1 MLMVDSADSNRELFA
16 KYARKVLLSAV
27 AVVFIAGCDAV
38 SIDGPPAVLPKVI
51 EAPPLVSGEA
61 WASLDSLDAMILEF
75 MEANHIPGATVA
87 VSQHGRLI
95 FNKAY
100 GYANIEAAIQMQ
112 PWHRTRIGSV
122 SKIITALSMM
132 HLAENSNGQFS
143 LDDRLYEEGG
153 ILGDDDMLDAI
164 AVDLAK
170 YESTIERLER
180 WSWYY
185 AVTPRH
191 LLGQCSG
198 YAGSGDTDGAAEE
211 FAGGDDAA
219 LTYKQIHMW
228 YVMDNGIDYQPASK
242 GDYANHNL
250 GLAGYIV
257 SAVSGLSYVD
267 YARENILEPIGLEDV
282 VPWKSDPS
290 ELDAV
295 PYKWVDP
302 VASGDGGIGDAFAID
317 PPPYY
322 EAIDPDP
329 ATLGTAAGGWTATA
343 RDLVRLMCAT
353 DRLSNHSDVLLPETL
368 DEMESRPFPETVPG
382 YAHTWWI
389 NDDGRLTHNGIV
401 GGGRTR
407 VVKFPDGYSAGG
419 IDVSAINVAIC
430 VNIQPGV
437 SLYGLAE
444 DVAQVCAEAGV
455 PFHYDLFG
463 GALSESLAAP

>member
-1 MLMVDSADSNRELFA
+1 VSRAGIRVRFA
-16 KYARKVLLSAV
+16 LL
-27 AVVFIAGCDAV
+27 VVFGTGVVPGCESVA
-38 SIDGPPAVLPKVI
+38 IDEPPNVLPKVI
-51 EAPPLVSGEA
+51 TAGPMVSGEA
-61 WASLDSLDAMILEF
+61 WSSLDYLDAMILQF
-75 MEANHIPGATVA
+75 MEDNHIPGATVA
-87 VSQHGRLI
+87 VSQQGRLI

-100 GYANIEAAIQMQ
+100 GYADLEAATQMQ

-132 HLAENSNGQFS
+132 KLTELRGMDIS
-143 LDDRLYEEGG
+143 LDERLYEEGG
-153 ILGDDDMLDAI
+153 ILGDEEMLDAI

-170 YESTIERLER
+170 YDTVEEKLQR

-198 YAGSGDTDGAAEE
+198 YAGSGDTEGAAEE
-211 FAGGDDAA
+211 FNGGDEES

-228 YVMDNGIDYQPASK
+228 YVMDKGIDYEPASK

-257 SAVSGLSYVD
+257 SAVSGQSYID
-267 YARENILEPIGLEDV
+267 FAREVDV

-290 ELDAV
+290 ELDAT

-302 VASGDGGIGDAFAID
+302 VASGDGGPGDVLAID
-317 PPPYY
+317 PPPFY

-353 DRLSNHSDVLLPETL
+353 DQLGNHSDVLSPAKL
-368 DEMESRPFPETVPG
+368 DEMESRPFPDNVPG

-389 NDDGRLTHNGIV
+389 NNNGRLNHNGII
-401 GGGRTR
+401 GGGRSD
-407 VVKFPDGYSAGG
+407 VVKFPAGYVVDG
-419 IDVSAINVAIC
+419 IDVGEINVAVC

-444 DVAQVCAEAGV
+444 DVAKGCAEGAV
-455 PFHYDLFG
+455 PVHYDLFG
-463 GALSESLAAP
+463 GTISDSLAQP